1 MKILTAMQELVAD
14 FFLFRRDQVNL
25 LVYGP
30 DWPYFKQK
38 QKILESFDQ
47 LAFLK
52 SMIFCVLKIK
62 RKRNET

>member
-1 MKILTAMQELVAD
+1 MKILTEMQELVAD
-14 FFLFRRDQVNL
+14 FFFLFRRYQVNL

-52 SMIFCVLKIK
+52 SMII
-62 RKRNET
+62 

>member
-25 LVYGP
+25 LVYVP
-30 DWPYFKQK
+30 NWPCFKQK